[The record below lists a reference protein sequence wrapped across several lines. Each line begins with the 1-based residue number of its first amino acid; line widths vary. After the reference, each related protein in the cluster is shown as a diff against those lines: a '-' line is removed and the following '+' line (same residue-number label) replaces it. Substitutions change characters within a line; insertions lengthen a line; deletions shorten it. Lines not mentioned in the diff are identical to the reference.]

1 MTTPVRIGI
10 NGFGRMG
17 RLALRAANDWPD
29 IDIAH
34 INELKGGAATAAH
47 LLEFDSVHGRWH
59 RDIGATGGAVLVDGR
74 AIGFT
79 DHAEPGDIPWGDLG
93 VDIVL
98 EATGRFRTPESL
110 QGHFDAGARA
120 VVVAAPVKDPSALNV
135 VVGVNDHLYDPATH
149 RVVTAASCTTN
160 CLAPVVKVLHEG
172 IGIRHGLITT
182 LHDLT
187 NTQVV
192 VDAPHK
198 DLRRAR
204 AAGLSL
210 IPTTTGSATAIAMIF
225 PELQGRLNGVAV
237 RVPLLNASLTDCVF
251 EMDRE
256 TTVDEVNGLLRQAAE
271 GPLQGILGFETR
283 PLVSV
288 DYRDDPRSS
297 IVDAPSTM
305 VVNGTQVKVLAW
317 YDNEWGYANR
327 WAELARIVATHPG
340 GLPSP

>member
-1 MTTPVRIGI
+1 
-10 NGFGRMG
+10 MG

-29 IDIAH
+29 LDIAH

-59 RDIGATGGAVLVDGR
+59 RDIGATGDAVLVDGR

-79 DHAEPGDIPWGDLG
+79 DHAAPGDIPWGDLG

-251 EMDRE
+251 EMDRQ

>member
-1 MTTPVRIGI
+1 
-10 NGFGRMG
+10 MG

-29 IDIAH
+29 LDIAH

-59 RDIGATGGAVLVDGR
+59 RDIGATGDAVLVDGR

-79 DHAEPGDIPWGDLG
+79 DHAAPGDIPWGDLG

-251 EMDRE
+251 EMDRQ
-256 TTVDEVNGLLRQAAE
+256 TTVDEVNGLLLQAAE
-271 GPLQGILGFETR
+271 GPLRGILGFETR

>member
-1 MTTPVRIGI
+1 
-10 NGFGRMG
+10 MG

-29 IDIAH
+29 LDIAH

-59 RDIGATGGAVLVDGR
+59 RDIGATGDAVLVDGR

-251 EMDRE
+251 EMDRQ